1 MSGNGRRLFS
11 DDIVFAHNILNFS
24 PMNLSNSTCRMPNF
38 LFCALI
44 YGICF
49 YGAFDWYFRI
59 FDALSDTLVASGEA
73 AIGIYASFVTLAS
86 LTTSVIST
94 GLNRKRIDTLKN
106 RIETVEEFLTKNL
119 SNRPKRG
126 LFKLEY
132 IKCLAILLPM
142 IVSLTMED
150 IVVIHTTTKFDYQRR
165 VLLDQALIHFFDDL
179 SLFIVLTIVFTVN
192 QFRFTIFAF
201 SIAGSYSSLND
212 ILNSATF
219 AFPATSSFPLEVE
232 MNFLVEKNAKIVGDV
247 LETHDILCDISENL
261 LSVYRYIVSA
271 SIAAIFAGL
280 FTGLTY
286 LEWLLR

>member
-1 MSGNGRRLFS
+1 
-11 DDIVFAHNILNFS
+11 
-24 PMNLSNSTCRMPNF
+24 MNLSNSTCRMPNF

-150 IVVIHTTTKFDYQRR
+150 IVVIHTTTKYDYQRR

-179 SLFIVLTIVFTVN
+179 SLFIVLTIVFTVR
-192 QFRFTIFAF
+192 RFDRSQIRLRPWHDHRSFHGFLDIFIPPF
-201 SIAGSYSSLND
+201 GRQNPMLQHIDEGHTYRSVQMGFEKT
-212 ILNSATF
+212 TF
-219 AFPATSSFPLEVE
+219 YPT
-232 MNFLVEKNAKIVGDV
+232 
-247 LETHDILCDISENL
+247 
-261 LSVYRYIVSA
+261 
-271 SIAAIFAGL
+271 
-280 FTGLTY
+280 
-286 LEWLLR
+286 